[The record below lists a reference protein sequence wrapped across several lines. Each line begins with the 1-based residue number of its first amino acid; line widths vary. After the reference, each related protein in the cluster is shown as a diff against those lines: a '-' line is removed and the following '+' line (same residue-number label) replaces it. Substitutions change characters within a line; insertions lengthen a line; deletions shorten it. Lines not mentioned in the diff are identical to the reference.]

1 MVSGQ
6 GSSFKDV
13 TDRVLVTNTVG
24 LVLRVLS
31 CIIVEDANLNM
42 RILLCICFV
51 LPANKTVLSD
61 MLSFVKMEEAYA
73 SDLLIPAGEFTS

>member
-13 TDRVLVTNTVG
+13 TYRILVTKTVR
-24 LVLRVLS
+24 LVLRMLS

-42 RILLCICFV
+42 RILLRFFC
-51 LPANKTVLSD
+51 S
-61 MLSFVKMEEAYA
+61 
-73 SDLLIPAGEFTS
+73 TSK